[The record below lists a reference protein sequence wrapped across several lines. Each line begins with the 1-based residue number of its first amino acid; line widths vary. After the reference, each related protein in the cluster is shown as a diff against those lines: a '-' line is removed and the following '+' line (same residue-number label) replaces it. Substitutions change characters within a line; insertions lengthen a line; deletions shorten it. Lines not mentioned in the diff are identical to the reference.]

1 MILSIPKSR
10 FRPYFCPM
18 HILLCAATEFEI
30 EPTRQYFQENPL
42 KDHRLNFLI
51 TGTGLLSAT
60 YNMVKYVSV
69 SKTDLILQAGV
80 GGSLDQSLKLGDT
93 FAILSDFIGDS
104 GVEEGDTF
112 KSLFDL
118 NLAHANHHPWSN
130 GKLVNPAFS
139 LLAKT
144 SLLLAEGITVNEI
157 TTNEKRITYYKKKW
171 NAQIE
176 SLEGAALH
184 YIGLQE
190 KIPFLQIRSI
200 SNYIGERDKSK
211 WMLQQAI
218 TNLNKELQRIVPELN
233 TSNLSMAGSQI
244 L

>member
-1 MILSIPKSR
+1 
-10 FRPYFCPM
+10 M

-30 EPTRQYFQENPL
+30 APTIQYFQENPL
-42 KDHRLNFLI
+42 KDHKLDFLI

-60 YNMVKYVSV
+60 YSLTKYLSATK
-69 SKTDLILQAGV
+69 SDLVIQAGI
-80 GGSLDQSLKLGDT
+80 GGSLDQTLKLGET
-93 FAILSDFIGDS
+93 FAILSDCIGDS
-104 GVEEGDTF
+104 GVEENKIF

-118 NLAHANHHPWSN
+118 NLAEANRPPWLN
-130 GKLVNPAFS
+130 GKLVNPTRL

-144 SLLLAEGITVNEI
+144 SLSLAEGITVNEI
-157 TTNEKRITYYKKKW
+157 STNEKRILYYREKW

-184 YIGLQE
+184 YVALQE

-200 SNYIGERDKSK
+200 SNYIGERDKTK
-211 WMLQQAI
+211 WMLEQSI
-218 TNLNKELQRIVPELN
+218 TNLNTEIQRILPTLEAG
-233 TSNLSMAGSQI
+233 NLSLAGSQI